1 MYHRLFHNVLTVAQ
15 PESPVNTEKPV
26 AGKDLSTISII
37 VVDGICV
44 SSLRS
49 FGRWSLCIGMP
60 PVHMDDDRG
69 SQRFLVKIMV
79 QACEV
84 APLAVAFLVIG
95 FSYAQR
101 CHKLCSWEFSVF
113 WIPGFFTNSFIIR
126 AISGNI
132 RNGPKKWR
140 HATDVRKVTVHQK
153 TNYLRSC
160 SKEDV
165 QFPENIR

>member
-1 MYHRLFHNVLTVAQ
+1 MDGEPTFDVVLMYHRLFHNVMTVAQ

-101 CHKLCSWEFSVF
+101 CPSFAAGNLPFFGFPDSSQTRLSSV
-113 WIPGFFTNSFIIR
+113 PSA
-126 AISGNI
+126 AIF
-132 RNGPKKWR
+132 
-140 HATDVRKVTVHQK
+140 ATDRKNGDTQLTYEK
-153 TNYLRSC
+153 
-160 SKEDV
+160 
-165 QFPENIR
+165 